1 MDEEIR
7 TQNAV
12 TNVAYNITH
21 RVLDEVHLV
30 NNVRANLRLST
41 PHHLRGRIN
50 RADYNLVTKQHTH
63 LSRQRESWESLEVE
77 LDLLISIQGETEP
90 RKYQVTISA
99 FWPHGMMKQDQER
112 QDNQQLRERSWTHRL
127 RGGLPPGSDSSHV
140 TFELCRDVGDFIESK
155 PHTGFDLLAL
165 EASQLFFQN
174 FERYFEPCP
183 EMVMHLRIAEWKA
196 AERMIKN
203 QEVASVVSRDR
214 PSRTY
219 SFTGRWMKSFQ
230 QAQKARTFRS
240 YSRVFVALGSNVGNR
255 LEMIEQACT
264 AMSRQ
269 GLRIRRT
276 SSLYETEAMYVTDQH
291 PFING
296 ACEGIEEALG
306 RVKTIE
312 NGPRN
317 IDLDI
322 LLYDDKIVNEEHL
335 QIPHP
340 RISEREFVLRPLCE

>member
-1 MDEEIR
+1 MDEEMR

-12 TNVAYNITH
+12 TNVAYNVTH
-21 RVLDEVHLV
+21 RVMDEVDLV
-30 NNVRANLRLST
+30 HNVRATLRLST
-41 PHHLRGRIN
+41 PHHLRSQIN
-50 RADYNLVTKQHTH
+50 KADYYVVTKQYTH
-63 LSRQRESWESLEVE
+63 LSRQRESWEGLETE
-77 LDLLISIQGETEP
+77 SDLLISIQGETEP
-90 RKYQVTISA
+90 RKYQVTIAAS
-99 FWPHGMMKQDQER
+99 WSHGMLKQDQER
-112 QDNQQLRERSWTHRL
+112 QNYQQLRERSWTHRL
-127 RGGLPPGSDSSHV
+127 RGGLAPGFDSSHV
-140 TFELCRDVGDFIESK
+140 AFELYRDVGDFIESK

-165 EASQLFFQN
+165 EASQLLFQN
-174 FERYFEPCP
+174 FERYFEFCP
-183 EMVMHLRIAEWKA
+183 AMFMHLRFAERKA
-196 AERMIKN
+196 AERMIEN
-203 QEVASVVSRDR
+203 EEVASPVLRDR

-219 SFTGRWMKSFQ
+219 NFTGRWMKSFQ
-230 QAQKARTFRS
+230 QAQKARTSQS

-264 AMSRQ
+264 AMGRQ

-296 ACEGIEEALG
+296 ACEGIEEAMG
-306 RVKTIE
+306 RVKTVE

-322 LLYDDKIVNEEHL
+322 LLYDDKIVNEERL